1 MYISNE
7 EYTET
12 RLQELRSR
20 ILSRV
25 RKPCTGRF
33 DASWD
38 VEQEFTNAVRR
49 FNFIADE
56 LCLSASTDVDK
67 YYFMALKDEV
77 EWAEQTVRNAW
88 RRQDEWIEKS
98 KNLPPTKAPKT
109 LPESQTTLM

>member
-1 MYISNE
+1 MYIPDE

-38 VEQEFTNAVRR
+38 VEQEFKNDVRR

-56 LCLSASTDVDK
+56 LCQSAHFDVDQ
-67 YYFMALKDEV
+67 YYFMALKDEI
-77 EWAEQTVRNAW
+77 EWADNTVRTAW

-98 KNLPPTKAPKT
+98 KNSPPTRPPVLHKN
-109 LPESQTTLM
+109 QTTLV